1 MFAARVRET
10 TTTTGTGTLTLAGAV
25 AQCQAFDDRILV
37 GDPVYYTLLD
47 ANGTDW
53 ETGEG
58 TLTTS
63 TTLIRDTVHQSSNS
77 DAPINLSAGTHQV
90 FLDWSHNAAN
100 KALYASDYYIDHI
113 ISGLTLPSTSGT
125 LAGTIA
131 AGIALVAGNRIKKGT
146 YAKTFTASKDTYV
159 DLDYQGNYVF
169 SEVANGAG
177 APAIASNALRLGYV
191 VTSGSAI
198 TSMVTGAKDSN
209 NHWMGNVYRQP
220 MYYGQLASSPA
231 SIPGTNVD
239 TLLTLGNVIVDNVG
253 MHSSTVNPTRLT
265 IPSSGVWDMTFGGV
279 WDSANNGTFSTKSFR
294 NGSGTSMGYKVQIA
308 VGATTSYPADFITVP
323 VPLQAGDYVE
333 FKATNN
339 SGTARNLYPTIGM
352 VKRM

>member
-113 ISGLTLPSTSGT
+113 ISGLALPATSGT

-131 AGIALVAGNRIKKGT
+131 AGNALVVGNRVKKGA

-191 VTSGSAI
+191 VTGGSAI
-198 TSMVTGAKDSN
+198 TSRVTNARDSN
-209 NHWMGNVYRQP
+209 GHWMGNRTATP
-220 MYYGQLASSPA
+220 AFIGQASTA
-231 SIPGTNVD
+231 TVSIPGTNTD
-239 TLLTLGNVIVDNVG
+239 TVITVGQVTMDNQDI
-253 MHSSTVNPTRLT
+253 HSPSTNPTRLT
-265 IPSSGVWDMTFGGV
+265 VPADGIYDLTIMAAWQGVN
-279 WDSANNGTFSTKSFR
+279 AGTFSISAWV
-294 NGSGTSMGYKVQIA
+294 NGSA
-308 VGATTSYPADFITVP
+308 SYPGIQITNSVSSGYP
-323 VPLQAGDYVE
+323 KGTFNGMIALTAGDYLE
-333 FKATNN
+333 FYGKNN
-339 SGTARNLYPTIGM
+339 SGTAGTLASRFFLRK
-352 VKRM
+352 VV